1 MRLFEVEDNFLVDLT
16 TVLRNILGRNNSP
29 GNEAPVV
36 LSYKSVSNLLNNMGY
51 GEISYQQFDKLAT
64 DDNSP
69 LKPGNDLVSNYD
81 ENGITLATK
90 GAEPEQPPVTN
101 TGKGAGKSV
110 DQMAHNAVQ
119 DLL

>member
-16 TVLRNILGRNNSP
+16 TVLRNILGRNNIP
-29 GNEAPVV
+29 GKEAPVV

-51 GEISYQQFDKLAT
+51 GEISYQQFDKLASG
-64 DDNSP
+64 DSP
-69 LKPGNDLVSNYD
+69 LAPGKGIVSNYD
-81 ENGITLATK
+81 ENAITLATK
-90 GAEPEQPPVTN
+90 GAEQEKPPVTS
-101 TGKGAGKSV
+101 TGAGAGKSV